1 MRTGIYGGSFNPVH
15 NGHIHLANSAAEEL
29 GLDRIFLLPSGISPH
44 RSSLEYA
51 SGEARMEMLRLACMG
66 HEKLIPCDFELRN
79 EGKSY
84 TVYTAREF
92 RRRFP
97 EDELFLLVG
106 SDMLLSF
113 DSWYRFEEILR
124 IVKLA
129 VVSRENGD
137 MERLEE
143 KAEKLRKF
151 GEIFICSAPPEEV
164 SSTEIR
170 KKIKKNENFSCYL
183 PENVVQYIM
192 QNNLYLQR

>member
-15 NGHIHLANSAAEEL
+15 NGHIHLADSAAKEL

-51 SGEARMEMLRLACMG
+51 SGDDRLEMLRLACVG
-66 HEKLIPCDFELRN
+66 HEKLVPCDFELKNQR
-79 EGKSY
+79 KSY
-84 TVYTAREF
+84 TVYTVREF

-113 DSWYRFEEILR
+113 DNWYRFDEILQH
-124 IVKLA
+124 VKLA
-129 VVSRENGD
+129 ALSRENGD
-137 MERLEE
+137 REKLEE

-151 GEIFICSAPPEEV
+151 GEIFICGAPPQEV

-170 KKIKKNENFSCYL
+170 KKIKKNENISCYL
-183 PENVVQYIM
+183 PENVVQYIKR
-192 QNNLYLQR
+192 NNLYLQR

>member
-15 NGHIHLANSAAEEL
+15 NGHIHLADSAAEEL

-51 SGEARMEMLRLACMG
+51 PGDDRLEMLELACIG

-79 EGKSY
+79 AGKSY

-97 EDELFLLVG
+97 GDELFLLVG
-106 SDMLLSF
+106 SDMLMCF
-113 DSWYRFEEILR
+113 ENWYRFEEILR
-124 IVKLA
+124 LVKLVA
-129 VVSRENGD
+129 VSREKGD
-137 MERLEE
+137 RGRLLE
-143 KAEKLRKF
+143 KAEMLRKF
-151 GEIFICSAPPEEV
+151 GEIFICNAPPEEI

-170 KKIKKNENFSCYL
+170 KKIKKNENISCYL
-183 PENVVQYIM
+183 PENVVQYIE